1 MNTTKNNKRNNII
14 LGEKLS
20 KKKIY
25 KIEKNI
31 QNISKFNILGINWYK
46 ELKNK
51 KVFYVRK

>member
-1 MNTTKNNKRNNII
+1 MNRTKKNKRNNNIS
-14 LGEKLS
+14 GKKLS
-20 KKKIY
+20 T
-25 KIEKNI
+25 KNI